1 MIINLAQSHLHDLF
15 KGELE
20 LYLMSQFPN
29 FRLSIV
35 PNKRI
40 IKVKG
45 VKIPKDTP
53 NVIDRILEY
62 CKKNDNAIMSL
73 RKFLPSYK
81 RNEDLI
87 IRKMK
92 RKGLDQ
98 WYLAEDIK
106 KSNGNNTKEKE
117 R

>member
-1 MIINLAQSHLHDLF
+1 MIINLSQSCLHDLF

-20 LYLMSQFPN
+20 LYLMSQYPGFKLVN
-29 FRLSIV
+29 I

-40 IKVKG
+40 VKVKG
-45 VKIPKDTP
+45 IKIPKDTP
-53 NVIDRILEY
+53 NVINRILEY
-62 CKKNDNAIMSL
+62 CKKNDNVLMSL

-81 RNEDLI
+81 RNEKLL

-98 WYLAEDIK
+98 WFLAEDIK
-106 KSNGNNTKEKE
+106 KK
-117 R
+117 

>member
-29 FRLSIV
+29 FRLSII

-45 VKIPKDTP
+45 VKIPKDIP

-92 RKGLDQ
+92 RKGLDS
-98 WYLAEDIK
+98 WFLAEDIRK
-106 KSNGNNTKEKE
+106 KNGKDTEQKE

>member
-20 LYLMSQFPN
+20 LYLMSQYPGFKLN
-29 FRLSIV
+29 KI

-40 IKVKG
+40 VKIKG
-45 VKIPKDTP
+45 IKIPKNTP

-62 CKKNDNAIMSL
+62 CKKKDNALMSL

-87 IRKMK
+87 IKKMK
-92 RKGLDQ
+92 RKGLDS
-98 WYLAEDIK
+98 WFLAEDIK
-106 KSNGNNTKEKE
+106 KNNGKDTE
-117 R
+117 

>member
-29 FRLSIV
+29 FRLSII

-92 RKGLDQ
+92 RKGLDS
-98 WYLAEDIK
+98 WFLAEDIK
-106 KSNGNNTKEKE
+106 KKNGKDTE
-117 R
+117 

>member
-1 MIINLAQSHLHDLF
+1 MIINLAQSYMHDLF

-20 LYLMSQFPN
+20 LYLMSQYPGFK
-29 FRLSIV
+29 LSII

-40 IKVKG
+40 
-45 VKIPKDTP
+45 VKIKGIKISKDTP

-62 CKKNDNAIMSL
+62 CKKKDNTLTSL

-81 RNEDLI
+81 RNEELI

-98 WYLAEDIK
+98 WFLAEDIK
-106 KSNGNNTKEKE
+106 RNNGDNTKEKE